1 MIQMILKEIVHFA
14 RGLFFRL
21 LDFAVLEDELCIY
34 ESDKIF
40 VERALHV
47 QLLGYS
53 FEPRPNIREL
63 AQRVLL

>member
-1 MIQMILKEIVHFA
+1 MDP
-14 RGLFFRL
+14 FFRL
-21 LDFAVLEDELCIY
+21 LDFAILEDELCMH

-53 FEPRPNIREL
+53 FEPRPNIRAL